1 MKEGNVSAYQW
12 GNICDGCGTG
22 STVCFK
28 ESVTTVLFDGSTGAY
43 EQSNCFINK
52 CTSSTYTTCD
62 PRIFVTW
69 SGTDSDKKYL
79 LSYGKALKMFKDQ
92 SITTLWSS
100 MNDADLKLTPD
111 GNSLDPDVAARINA
125 IS

>member
-1 MKEGNVSAYQW
+1 
-12 GNICDGCGTG
+12 
-22 STVCFK
+22 
-28 ESVTTVLFDGSTGAY
+28 
-43 EQSNCFINK
+43 
-52 CTSSTYTTCD
+52 
-62 PRIFVTW
+62 VTW

-125 IS
+125 IG